1 MRSPEKVTESV
12 MIFCKA
18 SNEEGLSA
26 DQCVVQIFTDVE
38 NYETDGSVQV
48 NHKLLPIPA
57 VS

>member
-1 MRSPEKVTESV
+1 MKKVWVQT
-12 MIFCKA
+12 
-18 SNEEGLSA
+18 N
-26 DQCVVQIFTDVE
+26 VVQIFTDVE